1 MEKNDRDPKP
11 HTPEKNTPPIG
22 GNLVLYLL
30 ALGIGTLLLVN
41 LWSAQTRVEIGYMDL
56 IRLIEQGA
64 ARTNPNASISVSQ
77 GSEGKQVTFR
87 YSNLSDLKVGP
98 KKITG
103 RVNWEITQPPGKV
116 TEPRKEAFCTYRYG
130 LEDDN
135 NYLFDLLKEKGF
147 EGVRAERAPSG
158 WLPAPLHL
166 APALMRLGYLTL
178 GERWAVGRAMLRL
191 ARAKVGNPETEETI
205 GGWLRRQGQSERS
218 IELFWSVIL
227 VGALSDPL
235 DRISLSAARKVF
247 VDGFLAAR
255 TAYELEVPKTRL
267 GEIQGRVAARLA
279 ERDVAIHLGTPVG
292 QIDGDGRRATG
303 VMLCDGRRREF
314 DFVVVA
320 VPWGRVR
327 SLFPDV
333 MLAAI
338 PALQRAKRILPATI
352 TTMHLWFDRPI
363 TTLPHAVLVGR
374 LGQWVFNHGPRSVS
388 PDASEPGYYYQVVI
402 NALREP
408 AGRRREEVVAEVR
421 GDLEAVWPQ
430 AREARLLRWRL
441 VSRPEAVFSCR
452 PGLERFRPAQQTPIE
467 NLMLAGDWTATGW
480 PATMEGAVRS
490 GYLAVEAVLRSLG
503 HSKRLLVPDLPRERL
518 ARLLFGPSDN
528 TA

>member
-1 MEKNDRDPKP
+1 MSGAKNQPRRPSVAL
-11 HTPEKNTPPIG
+11 IG
-22 GNLVLYLL
+22 GGL
-30 ALGIGTLLLVN
+30 AGLAAAVAA
-41 LWSAQTRVEIGYMDL
+41 S
-56 IRLIEQGA
+56 EQGLHVELFERRKYLGGRA
-64 ARTNPNASISVSQ
+64 SSFCDPATGQLVDDGQHASMGCCTNLADFCRRTGIADCFRRYRTPHFFDFFGPRGTRYNFAPN
-77 GSEGKQVTFR
+77 R
-87 YSNLSDLKVGP
+87 
-98 KKITG
+98 
-103 RVNWEITQPPGKV
+103 
-116 TEPRKEAFCTYRYG
+116 
-130 LEDDN
+130 
-135 NYLFDLLKEKGF
+135 
-147 EGVRAERAPSG
+147 

-166 APALMRLGYLTL
+166 APALMRLGYLTI

>member
-1 MEKNDRDPKP
+1 MSGAKDRLRRPSVALIGGGLAGLAAAVAASEQGLHVELFERRKYLGGRASSFRDPATGQLVDDGQHASMGCCTNLADFCRRTGIADCFRRYRTP
-11 HTPEKNTPPIG
+11 HFFGPQ
-22 GNLVLYLL
+22 
-30 ALGIGTLLLVN
+30 GTRYN
-41 LWSAQTRVEIGYMDL
+41 FA
-56 IRLIEQGA
+56 
-64 ARTNPNASISVSQ
+64 PN
-77 GSEGKQVTFR
+77 
-87 YSNLSDLKVGP
+87 
-98 KKITG
+98 
-103 RVNWEITQPPGKV
+103 
-116 TEPRKEAFCTYRYG
+116 
-130 LEDDN
+130 
-135 NYLFDLLKEKGF
+135 
-147 EGVRAERAPSG
+147 G

-166 APALMRLGYLTL
+166 APALMRLGYLTI

-191 ARAKVGNPETEETI
+191 ARAKVGNPEIEETI
-205 GGWLRRQGQSERS
+205 GGWLRRQDQSERS
-218 IELFWSVIL
+218 IERFWSVIL
-227 VGALSDPL
+227 VGALSEPL

-279 ERDVAIHLGTPVG
+279 ERDVAIHLGTPVE

-303 VMLCDGRRREF
+303 VVLRDGRRREF

-327 SLFPDV
+327 SLFSEA
-333 MLAAI
+333 MLSAI
-338 PALQRAKRILPATI
+338 PALEGTRHILPATI
-352 TTMHLWFDRPI
+352 TTLHLWFDRPI

-388 PDASEPGYYYQVVI
+388 PHASQPWHYYQAVL
-402 NALREP
+402 NAAHELFG
-408 AGRRREEVVAEVR
+408 GRRDEVLAEVR
-421 GDLEAVWPQ
+421 GDLEATWPQ
-430 AREARLLRWRL
+430 ARHARLLHWRL
-441 VSRPEAVFSCR
+441 VARPAAVFSCR

-503 HSKRLLVPDLPRERL
+503 NGKRLLVPDLPRGRL
-518 ARLLFGPSDN
+518 ARLLLGSSDN